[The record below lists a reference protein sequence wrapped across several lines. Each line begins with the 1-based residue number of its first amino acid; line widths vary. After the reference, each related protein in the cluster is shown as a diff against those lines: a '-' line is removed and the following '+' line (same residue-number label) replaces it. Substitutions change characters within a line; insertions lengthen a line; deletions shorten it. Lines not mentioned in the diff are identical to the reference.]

1 MLKARVVI
9 LQITFTQKIAFI
21 DEVSDEISRLT
32 LSLQAY
38 FHFGKG
44 QKLLITGKTETFKY
58 FCSFETIWMNLAAY
72 YYKEINNCRSLL
84 EIAFTLP

>member
-9 LQITFTQKIAFI
+9 LQTTFTQKIAFI

-38 FHFGKG
+38 FLFGKG
-44 QKLLITGKTETFKY
+44 QKLLIINYWEGWNIQIFL
-58 FCSFETIWMNLAAY
+58 FLWDNLD
-72 YYKEINNCRSLL
+72 EFGSLL
-84 EIAFTLP
+84 LQGNKQL

>member
-9 LQITFTQKIAFI
+9 LQTTFTQKIAFI

-38 FHFGKG
+38 FHFGMG
-44 QKLLITGKTETFKY
+44 QKLLI
-58 FCSFETIWMNLAAY
+58 
-72 YYKEINNCRSLL
+72 INYWEC
-84 EIAFTLP
+84 

>member
-9 LQITFTQKIAFI
+9 LQTTFTQKIAFI
-21 DEVSDEISRLT
+21 DEISDEISRLT

-44 QKLLITGKTETFKY
+44 QKLLIINYWECWNIQIFL
-58 FCSFETIWMNLAAY
+58 FLWDNLDEFGSA
-72 YYKEINNCRSLL
+72 LL
-84 EIAFTLP
+84 QGNKQL